1 MLKIEQLKVD
11 FTGRR
16 GLESAVRGLDLS
28 IEAGE
33 IVALVGESGSGKS
46 VTAAAIA
53 GLLPREAS
61 VRGTVEFEG
70 SALLGMPEAALEQV
84 RGNGIAMVFQ
94 NPLSSLDPSFRVG
107 AQLQEVAR
115 HRRHVSQAEA
125 LEQAATWLQRVGI
138 ADTKRVLHAWPHE
151 LSGGMR
157 QRVMIAMAAMGQP
170 RLLIADEPTTA
181 LDATLQKEILALL
194 KSLNR
199 EFGMAILII
208 THDFGVVSYL
218 SDRVA
223 VMKAGRIVEH
233 GPTAQVL
240 TAPRHPYTAKLIAA
254 VPELG
259 LRRLDPSPTRRLG
272 ESAGS
277 EASASTVSKP
287 RTSETLLRVE
297 GLSKTFVI
305 EKSWLRSRV
314 RTLDAVSDVHFE
326 VRRGEIF
333 GLIGTSGSGKST
345 LARLVAHLLAS
356 TGGSVHFAGADLAQF
371 DAVALRRF
379 RQRFQFVFQDS
390 TSSLNPRRTIG
401 EQLCDPA
408 LRLGAARDQA
418 HAYELAV
425 EAIERVGLKAEHL
438 RRFPHAFSGGQRQ
451 RIGIARALVVKPEF
465 IVLDE
470 PTSALDVSIQ
480 ADILNLLLELRQ
492 TLDLTYLFIGHSLP
506 VIEFMCDRVAV
517 MENGQIIET
526 FDAADLNANAR
537 KSSTRTLID
546 AVLSLP
552 SPSPS
557 REPSSA
563 GSTQDAPAAEFTP

>member
-1 MLKIEQLKVD
+1 VSLLKIEQLKVD
-11 FTGRR
+11 FTGRH
-16 GLESAVRGLDLS
+16 GLESAVRGIDLH

-61 VRGTVEFEG
+61 VHGTISFEG
-70 SALLGMPEAALEQV
+70 SALLGKPESALEQV

-94 NPLSSLDPSFRVG
+94 DPLSSLDPSFRVA

-115 HRRHVSQAEA
+115 HRRNIGQAEA
-125 LEQAATWLQRVGI
+125 LEHAATWLQRVGI
-138 ADTKRVLHAWPHE
+138 VDTKRVLRAWPHE

-157 QRVMIAMAAMGQP
+157 QRVMIAMAAMGRP

-181 LDATLQKEILALL
+181 LDATLQKDILALL

-199 EFGMAILII
+199 EFGMAVLMI
-208 THDFGVVSYL
+208 THDFGVVSFL
-218 SDRVA
+218 SERVA

-233 GPTAQVL
+233 GPTEQVL
-240 TAPRHPYTAKLIAA
+240 TAPRHAYTAKLIAA

-259 LRRLDPSPTRRLG
+259 LRRLDPSPARRLG
-272 ESAGS
+272 ESAGRK
-277 EASASTVSKP
+277 AAVSVISNQP
-287 RTSETLLRVE
+287 VSDPLLKVQ
-297 GLSKTFVI
+297 GLTKTFVI
-305 EKSWLRSRV
+305 EKSWLRSHV

-345 LARLVAHLLAS
+345 LARLVAQLLAS
-356 TGGSVHFAGADLAQF
+356 TSGSVQFAGADLAQF
-371 DAVALRRF
+371 DAAELRRF

-408 LRLGAARDQA
+408 LRLGVARNQP
-418 HAYELAV
+418 HAYQLAI
-425 EAIERVGLKAEHL
+425 EAIERVGLTARHL
-438 RRFPHAFSGGQRQ
+438 ERFPHAFSGGQRQ

-492 TLDLTYLFIGHSLP
+492 TLDLTYLFIAHSLP

-517 MENGQIIET
+517 MESGRIIET
-526 FDAADLNANAR
+526 FDAADLHANALQP
-537 KSSTRTLID
+537 STRALLD

-552 SPSPS
+552 SRSGEAS
-557 REPSSA
+557 NT
-563 GSTQDAPAAEFTP
+563 GSIQDASTAELTP

>member
-1 MLKIEQLKVD
+1 VSLLKIEQLKVG
-11 FTGRR
+11 FAGRR
-16 GLESAVRGLDLS
+16 GLETAVREVDLN

-46 VTAAAIA
+46 VTAAAVA

-70 SALLGMPEAALEQV
+70 SALLGLPEAALEQI

-107 AQLQEVAR
+107 EQLQEVAR
-115 HRRHVSQAEA
+115 HRRDIGRTEA
-125 LEQAATWLQRVGI
+125 LERSAAWLKRVGI
-138 ADTKRVLHAWPHE
+138 ADTQRVLRAWPHE

-181 LDATLQKEILALL
+181 LDATLQKEVLALL

-218 SDRVA
+218 SERVA
-223 VMKAGRIVEH
+223 VMKAGRIVEQ
-233 GPTAQVL
+233 GPTAEVL
-240 TAPRHPYTAKLIAA
+240 AAPRHPYTAKLIAA

-259 LRRLDPSPTRRLG
+259 LRRLDPTPARRLG
-272 ESAGS
+272 ASAGS
-277 EASASTVSKP
+277 GTTVSATLP
-287 RTSETLLRVE
+287 QRSSEPLLEVR
-297 GLSKTFVI
+297 GLCKTFVV

-314 RTLDAVSDVHFE
+314 RTLDAVSDVSFE

-333 GLIGTSGSGKST
+333 GLIGASGSGKST

-356 TGGSVHFAGADLAQF
+356 TSGGVRFAGEDLAQF
-371 DAVALRRF
+371 DALALRQF
-379 RQRFQFVFQDS
+379 RRRFQFVFQDS
-390 TSSLNPRRTIG
+390 TSSLNPRRNIG

-408 LRLGAARDQA
+408 LRLGVARDHA
-418 HAYELAV
+418 HAYELAA
-425 EAIERVGLKAEHL
+425 EAIERVGLQREHL
-438 RRFPHAFSGGQRQ
+438 QRFPHAFSGGQRQ
-451 RIGIARALVVKPEF
+451 RIGIARALVVQPEF

-517 MENGQIIET
+517 MENGRIIET
-526 FDAADLNANAR
+526 FDAADLNANALQP
-537 KSSTRTLID
+537 STRALID
-546 AVLSLP
+546 AVLPLP
-552 SPSPS
+552 LRRS
-557 REPSSA
+557 SSA
-563 GSTQDAPAAEFTP
+563 GLTQDALAAELTP

>member
-1 MLKIEQLKVD
+1 MPLLKIEQLKVD

-94 NPLSSLDPSFRVG
+94 NPLGSLDPSFRVG
-107 AQLQEVAR
+107 AQFQEVAR

-259 LRRLDPSPTRRLG
+259 LRRLDPSPARRLG

-277 EASASTVSKP
+277 QASASTVSKP
-287 RTSETLLRVE
+287 RTSETLLKVE

-517 MENGQIIET
+517 MENGRIIET
-526 FDAADLNANAR
+526 FNAADLNANAR

-552 SPSPS
+552 SPSRKPS
-557 REPSSA
+557 GA
-563 GSTQDAPAAEFTP
+563 GSTQNAPAAEFTP